1 MPVCLFY
8 REAAH
13 IMLLN
18 IYYPAVSPDLFEAYL
33 IAVDIAAK
41 YAKENLNWNKVY
53 YKRNAYRTNKIMNW

>member
-1 MPVCLFY
+1 MLTAETLIRLGSPVFRWAHMPVCLFY

-18 IYYPAVSPDLFEAYL
+18 IYYPAASPDLFEAYL

-41 YAKENLNWNKVY
+41 YAKENLN
-53 YKRNAYRTNKIMNW
+53 